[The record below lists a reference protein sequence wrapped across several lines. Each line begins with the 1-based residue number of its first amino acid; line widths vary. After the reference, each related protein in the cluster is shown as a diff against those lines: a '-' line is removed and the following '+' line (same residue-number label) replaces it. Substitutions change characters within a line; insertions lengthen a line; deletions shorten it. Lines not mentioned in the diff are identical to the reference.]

1 MMCIHLMIAYCSE
14 ELNGGL
20 LWPKT
25 LSNSQV
31 SLPCNNAGPLFERH
45 TMTTRYCD
53 VYGVWSDLDLSTCTL
68 VEESVTF
75 LLVWFMLE
83 ENEVPQE
90 KISEIDL
97 EREV

>member
-1 MMCIHLMIAYCSE
+1 MIVYCLE

-25 LSNSQV
+25 LSNSQI
-31 SLPCNNAGPLFERH
+31 SLPCNNAGPHFERH

-53 VYGVWSDLDLSTCTL
+53 LNGIWSDLDLSTCTL
-68 VEESVTF
+68 VEKSVTF

-83 ENEVPQE
+83 ENEVPLE
-90 KISEIDL
+90 EIREEDL